1 MKQITHDTNIELM
14 YKCWA
19 QYIYMN
25 SMFFGLGDPKKVS
38 ETLWQFVFY
47 FVLCKKCTGK
57 KKCSLVVVLSL
68 AVIEL
73 AKVIKSARGEE
84 EGGWDSLALCGLKA
98 VMGGCTHY
106 LLVTA

>member
-1 MKQITHDTNIELM
+1 MIV
-14 YKCWA
+14 
-19 QYIYMN
+19 
-25 SMFFGLGDPKKVS
+25 GLGDPKKVS
-38 ETLWQFVFY
+38 ETLWQFVFN

-73 AKVIKSARGEE
+73 AKVIKSARGEK
-84 EGGWDSLALCGLKA
+84 GGWDSVALCGLKA

-106 LLVTA
+106 ILMTAYSLS